1 MARALLGG
9 ILGGVAM
16 WFIGFIFWG
25 TPLNRLAFS
34 VAPDSA
40 NAAIQS
46 TLAAQLGPSGTGVY
60 SVPWPGTQAGSYL
73 YAQGPTALIQF
84 NTHGFAV
91 VDSASLVGGLV
102 LGIIAA
108 VLVAFA
114 LRTVSTGL
122 SFGGRL
128 TLVGLFA
135 IAIPAYTDLGQIVF
149 NHAPAGYFIYLFF
162 SDMLAFLAAGA
173 IIAWMLPN
181 AAVEPVASY
190 PPTEV

>member
-16 WFIGFIFWG
+16 WFVGFIFWG
-25 TPLNRLAFS
+25 TPLSRIAIS

-46 TLAAQLGPSGTGVY
+46 VLAAQLGPTGTGVY
-60 SVPWPGTQAGSYL
+60 SVPWAGTQAGSYL
-73 YAQGPTALIQF
+73 YAQGPTAMIHF

-91 VDSASLVGGLV
+91 VDSTSLIGGLV
-102 LGIIAA
+102 LGIVAA

-114 LRTVSTGL
+114 LRTVSAGL
-122 SFGGRL
+122 SFAQRL

-135 IAIPAYTDLGQIVF
+135 VAIPAYTDLGQIIF
-149 NHAPAGYFIYLFF
+149 NHAPAGYFIYLFV
-162 SDMLAFLAAGA
+162 SDLLSFLAAGA
-173 IIAWMLPN
+173 IIAWLLPK
-181 AAVEPVASY
+181 AAAPSVPIAEA
-190 PPTEV
+190 